1 MATIFELSKN
11 FKRLI
16 NGFEKEALSCMAEN
30 IPIFEEYVREQLF
43 HGINGR
49 GKPLRPTYPNDEF
62 FRSPDA
68 GRWKK
73 NGKGYMNW
81 KMQLQ
86 PNNKGT
92 NYLNLSPKK
101 NDTPDLY
108 IRGDFH
114 KSIKGKATEKGVMIG
129 SNASFAGDV
138 ERKYG
143 NIIYGL
149 SPEAKRR
156 YIDTKLYP
164 RLKSYVS
171 KFI

>member
-11 FKRLI
+11 FKSLI

-43 HGINGR
+43 HGIGGDGR
-49 GKPLRPTYPNDEF
+49 PLRYTYLNDPF

-68 GRWKK
+68 GRWK
-73 NGKGYMNW
+73 NNAKGYMYF
-81 KMQLQ
+81 K
-86 PNNKGT
+86 NNVLPHKSGT
-92 NYLNLSPKK
+92 TYLNLPPKK
-101 NDTPDLY
+101 KSAPDLY

-129 SNASFAGDV
+129 SNVSFASDI
-138 ERKYG
+138 ESKYG

-149 SPEAKRR
+149 SPEAKKRF
-156 YIDTKLYP
+156 IDTKLYL